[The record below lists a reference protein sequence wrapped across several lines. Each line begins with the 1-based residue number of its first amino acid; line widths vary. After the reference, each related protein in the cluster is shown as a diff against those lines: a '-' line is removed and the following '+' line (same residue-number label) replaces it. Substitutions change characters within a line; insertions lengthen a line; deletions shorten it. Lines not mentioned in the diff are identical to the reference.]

1 MYITRSR
8 WSDSQRSHT
17 LNLGSNENQDRKLQE
32 ILTSN
37 IGVDNFSR
45 YTDLKAVYT
54 CCADIYSTHP
64 DNISISHGSE
74 QSIGAIIQSTSAKIL
89 EFPDPTFGMVDV
101 YCDLYE
107 KRKYKIGYSYDIL
120 TRAFQCSDKFT
131 GSEDRLLY
139 VASPD
144 NFTGSVVCLSQITE
158 YCSLYDTVIID
169 CAYLTIEEV
178 VELYNQTI
186 AIGVN
191 NLYIV
196 HTMSK
201 LYGAA
206 NIRIGVTLS
215 TAHNINKI
223 QQFKPMCEITST
235 GAMFLQYLYSNP
247 QTFVDSIDRN
257 VQAKIDLEKIMV
269 RHIASSGC
277 RLFSVFTS
285 CDNLLNQLQKIS
297 VGYREFHI
305 GDEKFIR
312 ITTPDINDIEAFKV
326 IR

>member
-1 MYITRSR
+1 MHIHRSR

-17 LNLGSNENQDRKLQE
+17 LNLGSNENQDRELQE

-37 IGVDNFSR
+37 IAVDSFSR
-45 YTDLKAVYT
+45 YTDLRAAYT
-54 CCADIYSTHP
+54 CCANICNRHP
-64 DNISISHGSE
+64 DNVSISHGSE
-74 QSIGAIIQSTSAKIL
+74 QSIGAIIQTTNAREID
-89 EFPDPTFGMVDV
+89 FPDPTFGMVDV
-101 YCDLYE
+101 YCDLYKKHKCKNE
-107 KRKYKIGYSYDIL
+107 YSYDL
-120 TRAFQCSDKFT
+120 STRMFQCSDTFT
-131 GSEDRLLY
+131 GGEDKLMY

-144 NFTGSVVCLSQITE
+144 NFTGSVVSLNQIIE
-158 YCSLYDTVIID
+158 YCSMYDTVIVD

>member
-1 MYITRSR
+1 MCIPRVR

-37 IGVDNFSR
+37 IMVDSFSR
-45 YTDLKAVYT
+45 YTDLKTVYT
-54 CCADIYSTHP
+54 CCANIYNISP

-74 QSIGAIIQSTSAKIL
+74 QSIGAIIQATSAKKL

-101 YCDLYE
+101 YCDLY
-107 KRKYKIGYSYDIL
+107 KKHKYKNEYTYDKS
-120 TRAFQCSDKFT
+120 TRTFQHSSKFT
-131 GSEDRLLY
+131 GGVDRLIY
-139 VASPD
+139 MASPD
-144 NFTGSVVCLSQITE
+144 NFTGSVMRLSQVTK
-158 YCSLYDTVIID
+158 YCSIYDTVIVD

-178 VELYNQTI
+178 VDLYNQTV
-186 AIGVN
+186 ATGVS

-206 NIRIGVTLS
+206 SARIGITLS
-215 TAHNINKI
+215 TSHNIDKV

-247 QTFVDSIDRN
+247 QLFIDSINRN
-257 VQAKIDLEKIMV
+257 EQAKSDLENTMAKY
-269 RHIASSGC
+269 IAAPGC
-277 RLFSVFTS
+277 RLFSIFTS
-285 CDNLLNQLQKIS
+285 CSDLLNQLKKIG
-297 VGYREFHI
+297 VGYREFHT

-312 ITTPDINDIEAFKV
+312 VTTPDISDIEMFKV
-326 IR
+326 IQ

>member
-1 MYITRSR
+1 MHIHRSR

-17 LNLGSNENQDRKLQE
+17 LNLGSNENQDRELQE

-37 IGVDNFSR
+37 IAVDSFSR
-45 YTDLKAVYT
+45 YTDLKLVYT

-101 YCDLYE
+101 YCDLYKKHKCKNE
-107 KRKYKIGYSYDIL
+107 YSYDL
-120 TRAFQCSDKFT
+120 STRMFQCSDTFT
-131 GSEDRLLY
+131 GGEDKLMY

-144 NFTGSVVCLSQITE
+144 NFTGSVVSLNQIIE
-158 YCSLYDTVIID
+158 YCSMYDTVIVD

-186 AIGVN
+186 AIGVS

-206 NIRIGVTLS
+206 SARIGVTLS
-215 TAHNINKI
+215 TPHNINKV

-235 GAMFLQYLYSNP
+235 GAMFLQYIYSNP
-247 QTFVDSIDRN
+247 QVFTSSIKRN
-257 VQAKIDLEKIMV
+257 RKAKHDLENLMIKY
-269 RHIASSGC
+269 IAAPGC
-277 RLFSVFTS
+277 ALFSIFKS
-285 CDNLLNQLQKIS
+285 CDNLLNRLQNIDVS
-297 VGYREFHI
+297 YREFHVS
-305 GDEKFIR
+305 DDKFIR
-312 ITTPDINDIEAFKV
+312 ITTPDASDVVRFEANQ
-326 IR
+326 